1 MEEEIIE
8 NNKKQEIESQVPSEL
23 ETLKAQCEEY
33 LNGWK
38 RAKADLAN
46 SKAEEGRRLTEFAK
60 FVSEAVM
67 KDLTAVLDSFALGA
81 AAVPET
87 NEAKKGL
94 LIIQSQLEEAL
105 KKHGLEKITANVG
118 DAFDP
123 AKHEA
128 MALVDGAGKP
138 PETVAQEIEKGY
150 SLNGKV
156 LKPAR
161 VIVTK

>member
-1 MEEEIIE
+1 MEETKEI
-8 NNKKQEIESQVPSEL
+8 NEL

-46 SKAEEGRRLTEFAK
+46 NQAAEAKRLGDFAK
-60 FVSEAVM
+60 MVGESMM
-67 KDLTAVLDSFALGA
+67 KDLIAVLDSFALA
-81 AAVPET
+81 SNAIPET
-87 NEAKKGL
+87 NEARKGL
-94 LIIQSQLEEAL
+94 LIIQAQLEDAL
-105 KKHGLEKITANVG
+105 KKHGLEKITANEG

-128 MALVDGAGKP
+128 MVLVDGNGKP

-161 VIVTK
+161 VTVTK

>member
-1 MEEEIIE
+1 MEQEE
-8 NNKKQEIESQVPSEL
+8 KQAFE
-23 ETLKAQCEEY
+23 ETDAVAALKAQCDEY

-46 SKAEEGRRLTEFAK
+46 HQAGETKRLGEFAK
-60 FVSEAVM
+60 MVGESMM
-67 KDLTAVLDSFALGA
+67 KDLIAVLDSFALA
-81 AAVPET
+81 SAAVPET
-87 NEAKKGL
+87 NEAGKGL
-94 LIIQSQLEEAL
+94 RMIQAQLEDAL
-105 KKHGLEKITANVG
+105 KKHGLEKITTNPG

-123 AKHEA
+123 ARHEA
-128 MALVDGAGKP
+128 IALVDGEGKP

-161 VIVTK
+161 VTVTK

>member
-1 MEEEIIE
+1 MEETKET
-8 NNKKQEIESQVPSEL
+8 NEL

-46 SKAEEGRRLTEFAK
+46 NQAAEAKRLGDFAK
-60 FVSEAVM
+60 MVGESMM
-67 KDLTAVLDSFALGA
+67 KDLIAVLDSFALA
-81 AAVPET
+81 SNAIPET

-94 LIIQSQLEEAL
+94 LIIQAQLEDAL
-105 KKHGLEKITANVG
+105 KKHGLEKITANEG

-128 MALVDGAGKP
+128 MVLVDGNGKP
-138 PETVAQEIEKGY
+138 PETIAQEIERGY

-161 VIVTK
+161 VTVTK

>member
-1 MEEEIIE
+1 MEE
-8 NNKKQEIESQVPSEL
+8 KQQKPSEL
-23 ETLKAQCEEY
+23 ETLKVQCEEY

-46 SKAEEGRRLTEFAK
+46 SKAEEGRRLAEFAK
-60 FVSEAVM
+60 FVGESMM
-67 KDLTAVLDSFALGA
+67 KDLTAVLDSFALASA
-81 AAVPET
+81 AIPET
-87 NEAKKGL
+87 NDAKKGL
-94 LIIQSQLEEAL
+94 LVIQAQLEEAL
-105 KKHGLEKITANVG
+105 KKHGLEKITASAG

-128 MALVDGAGKP
+128 MALVDGSGKP
-138 PETVAQEIEKGY
+138 PETVAEEIEKGY

-161 VIVTK
+161 VTVTK

>member
-1 MEEEIIE
+1 MEE
-8 NNKKQEIESQVPSEL
+8 KQQEPNEL

-46 SKAEEGRRLTEFAK
+46 SKAEEGKRLAEFAK
-60 FVSEAVM
+60 FVGESMM
-67 KDLTAVLDSFALGA
+67 KDLITVLDSFALASA
-81 AAVPET
+81 AIPET

-94 LIIQSQLEEAL
+94 LIIQAQLEEAL
-105 KKHGLEKITANVG
+105 KKHGLEKITAKEG

-123 AKHEA
+123 SKHEA
-128 MALVDGAGKP
+128 MALVEGNGKP
-138 PETVAQEIEKGY
+138 PETVAEEIEKGY

-156 LKPAR
+156 VKPAR
-161 VIVTK
+161 VTVTK

>member
-1 MEEEIIE
+1 MEEITE
-8 NNKKQEIESQVPSEL
+8 NKQQAETPSEIEA
-23 ETLKAQCEEY
+23 LKAQCEEY

-67 KDLTAVLDSFALGA
+67 KDLTAVLDSFALASA
-81 AAVPET
+81 AIPEA

-118 DAFDP
+118 DGFDP
-123 AKHEA
+123 SKHEA
-128 MALVDGAGKP
+128 MALVDGEGKP
-138 PETVAQEIEKGY
+138 PETIAQEIEKGY

>member
-1 MEEEIIE
+1 MEEET
-8 NNKKQEIESQVPSEL
+8 QEPTEL

-60 FVSEAVM
+60 FVGESMM
-67 KDLTAVLDSFALGA
+67 KDLITVLDSFALA
-81 AAVPET
+81 SNAIPET

-94 LIIQSQLEEAL
+94 LIIQAQLEEAL
-105 KKHGLEKITANVG
+105 KKHGLEKIAAEVG
-118 DAFDP
+118 DAFNP
-123 AKHEA
+123 SKHEA

-138 PETVAQEIEKGY
+138 PETIAQEIEKGY

-156 LKPAR
+156 VKPAR
-161 VIVTK
+161 VIITK

>member
-1 MEEEIIE
+1 MEKTPEELTE
-8 NNKKQEIESQVPSEL
+8 VSQPSEI

-60 FVSEAVM
+60 FVGEAVM
-67 KDLTAVLDSFALGA
+67 KDLTAVLDSLALA
-81 AAVPET
+81 SNAIPET
-87 NEAKKGL
+87 NEAHKGI

-105 KKHGLEKITANVG
+105 KKHGLEKITAEVG
-118 DAFDP
+118 EAFNP
-123 AKHEA
+123 SKHEA
-128 MALVDGAGKP
+128 MALVEGGGKP
-138 PETVAQEIEKGY
+138 AEMVAQEIEKGY

-161 VIVTK
+161 VTVTK

>member
-1 MEEEIIE
+1 MEEITD
-8 NNKKQEIESQVPSEL
+8 NQGQAALPTEL

-46 SKAEEGRRLTEFAK
+46 NKAEESKRLTEFAK
-60 FVSEAVM
+60 FVGEAIL
-67 KDLTAVLDSFALGA
+67 KDLTAILDSFALASA
-81 AAVPET
+81 AIPET
-87 NEAKKGL
+87 NETKKGL
-94 LIIQSQLEEAL
+94 LIIQSQLEDTL
-105 KKHGLEKITANVG
+105 KKHGLEKITAKEG

-123 AKHEA
+123 ARHEA
-128 MALVDGAGKP
+128 MALVDANGKP
-138 PETVAQEIEKGY
+138 PETVAEELEKGY

-161 VIVTK
+161 VTVTK

>member
-1 MEEEIIE
+1 MT
-8 NNKKQEIESQVPSEL
+8 EL

-60 FVSEAVM
+60 FVGESMM
-67 KDLTAVLDSFALGA
+67 KDLITVLDSFALA
-81 AAVPET
+81 VNAVPET
-87 NEAKKGL
+87 NDAKKGL
-94 LIIQSQLEEAL
+94 LIIQAQLEEAL
-105 KKHGLEKITANVG
+105 KKHGLEKITAVEG
-118 DAFDP
+118 DAFNP
-123 AKHEA
+123 AQHEA

-138 PETVAQEIEKGY
+138 PETIAQEIEKGY

-156 LKPAR
+156 LKPVR
-161 VIVTK
+161 VTVTK

>member
-1 MEEEIIE
+1 MEEV
-8 NNKKQEIESQVPSEL
+8 KKEPSEL

-60 FVSEAVM
+60 FVSESVM
-67 KDLTAVLDSFALGA
+67 KDLTAVLDSFALASA
-81 AAVPET
+81 AIPET

-94 LIIQSQLEEAL
+94 LIIQAQLEEAL

-118 DAFDP
+118 DGFDP
-123 AKHEA
+123 GKHEA
-128 MALVDGAGKP
+128 MALVDGNGKP
-138 PETVAQEIEKGY
+138 PETIAQEIEKGY

-161 VIVTK
+161 VTVTK

>member
-1 MEEEIIE
+1 MEEEIIDDATE
-8 NNKKQEIESQVPSEL
+8 KSRPSEL

-60 FVSEAVM
+60 FVGEAVM
-67 KDLTAVLDSFALGA
+67 KDLTAVLDSFALASA
-81 AAVPET
+81 AIPET

-94 LIIQSQLEEAL
+94 LIIQAQLEEAL

-118 DAFDP
+118 DDFDP
-123 AKHEA
+123 SKHEA
-128 MALVDGAGKP
+128 MALVDGEGKP
-138 PETVAQEIEKGY
+138 PETIAQEIEKGY

>member
-1 MEEEIIE
+1 MEEIIPDATE
-8 NNKKQEIESQVPSEL
+8 KTQPSEI

-46 SKAEEGRRLTEFAK
+46 SKAEEGKRLTEFAK

-67 KDLTAVLDSFALGA
+67 KDLTAVLDSFALASA
-81 AAVPET
+81 AIPET

-94 LIIQSQLEEAL
+94 LIIQSQLEEVL

-118 DAFDP
+118 DNFDP
-123 AKHEA
+123 SKHEA
-128 MALVDGAGKP
+128 MALVDGNGKP
-138 PETVAQEIEKGY
+138 PETIAEEIEKGY

-156 LKPAR
+156 IKPAR
-161 VIVTK
+161 VTVTK

>member
-1 MEEEIIE
+1 MEEEIKE
-8 NNKKQEIESQVPSEL
+8 PSEL

-46 SKAEEGRRLTEFAK
+46 SKAEEGKRLTDFAK
-60 FVSEAVM
+60 FVGEAMM
-67 KDLTAVLDSFALGA
+67 KDLTTVLDSLALA
-81 AAVPET
+81 AAAIPET
-87 NEAKKGL
+87 NEARKGI
-94 LIIQSQLEEAL
+94 LIIQAQLEEVL

-118 DAFDP
+118 DDFDP

-138 PETVAQEIEKGY
+138 PETIAEEIEKGY

-161 VIVTK
+161 VTVTK